1 MRIRFALAALAV
13 LSLMSAAEAR
23 PNAADARLR
32 ALYKAEWAWR
42 EDQFADNE
50 DSQKPIVDHLP
61 KVDAASQALRL
72 AYWQKVMA
80 TLDTVP
86 RATLTP
92 AEQVNY
98 DVYKP
103 QIEVLIT
110 SQKFR
115 DFEMPVNS
123 DTTFWT
129 DLGYTA
135 RKPFRQL
142 ADYRNWIGQMRDIP
156 RYFHEQMD
164 EMRAGLARGEQPA
177 RADAALQWQHSLRL
191 RPGWPAAGRCCLRSP
206 RLFRHCL
213 RPHRSR

>member
-1 MRIRFALAALAV
+1 MRIRFALAALAA
-13 LSLMSAAEAR
+13 LSLMSAAQAK

-50 DSQKPIVDHLP
+50 DSQKPVVDHLP

-72 AYWQKVMA
+72 AYWQKLMA
-80 TLDTVP
+80 ELNTIP
-86 RATLTP
+86 RATLSP

-135 RKPFRQL
+135 RKPF
-142 ADYRNWIGQMRDIP
+142 
-156 RYFHEQMD
+156 
-164 EMRAGLARGEQPA
+164 
-177 RADAALQWQHSLRL
+177 
-191 RPGWPAAGRCCLRSP
+191 
-206 RLFRHCL
+206 
-213 RPHRSR
+213 